1 MGRGLVWPFG
11 KETWCN
17 LEGRYLHLVGDFSQ
31 TLADTPGDNDT
42 VAICQLGVFG
52 TKYIRYTAALE
63 KVEIYTGEST
73 TIYIEHITSYYEIG
87 NDLAINLR

>member
-1 MGRGLVWPFG
+1 MGLGLVWPFG

-31 TLADTPGDNDT
+31 TLDPDPFDVGNENLT

-52 TKYIRYTAALE
+52 TKYIRYTDAPE
-63 KVEIYTGEST
+63 QVEIYTGEST
-73 TIYIEHITSYYEIG
+73 TIYIEHITS
-87 NDLAINLR
+87 